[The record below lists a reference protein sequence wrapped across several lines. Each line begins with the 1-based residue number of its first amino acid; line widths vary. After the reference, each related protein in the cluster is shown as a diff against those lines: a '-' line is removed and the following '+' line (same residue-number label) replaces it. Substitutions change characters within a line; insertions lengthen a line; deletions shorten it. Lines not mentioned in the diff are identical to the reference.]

1 MEELNKFFKMLSDQN
16 RLRIMIILYYQELF
30 VCEICGILEL
40 SQPKVSKH
48 LTKLRDMGFV
58 KDCRQEQFVSYRLNL
73 QDPVLN
79 SIIEKIAQNIENYPQ
94 VKKDVDR
101 VKGKNV
107 FSNNCKTING
117 VKNKS
122 GDNKK

>member
-1 MEELNKFFKMLSDQN
+1 MDELNKFFKMLSDQN
-16 RLRIMIILYYQELF
+16 RLRIMIVLYYQELF

-58 KDCRQEQFVSYRLNL
+58 KDCRKEQFVSYRLNL
-73 QDPVLN
+73 QDPVLS

-94 VKKDVDR
+94 LKKDVE
-101 VKGKNV
+101 KIKLKNMYLNSCKCENSTNENLGKN
-107 FSNNCKTING
+107 
-117 VKNKS
+117 
-122 GDNKK
+122 